1 MEKQVFIARQFA
13 LEEREYT
20 TSNGERKVM
29 ASKGFVLTDGIDVFY
44 AEMTGNQARECGEL
58 DMQLL
63 YHVQTEMRCTCWETQ
78 DHRKAYQT
86 RVYINRIRPVTVT
99 GKEVRQ

>member
-1 MEKQVFIARQFA
+1 MEKLVFIVKQFP

-20 TSNGERKVM
+20 TANGERKVM
-29 ASKGFVLTDGIDVFY
+29 ASKGFVFTDGLDIFF
-44 AEMTGNQARECGEL
+44 AELTGNQARECGEL
-58 DMQLL
+58 DMEQL
-63 YHVQTEMRCTCWETQ
+63 YNVQLELRCSRWETQ
-78 DHRKAYQT
+78 DHREVYQT